1 MFNLFSPIPVGDS
14 AALPVSL
21 LLLAIV
27 IFSVVYVFR
36 NWERGEAI
44 LRSLPLFFSLAI
56 AGEMLIASV
65 KGAYPF
71 GGDLRHQFIV
81 FPFLLIAA
89 FVTLDWGMS
98 AKSGLATSVTGLA
111 LIGVCLNCI
120 LHFPWPLEP
129 GDHDGIN
136 SMFAGEVRRYEQ
148 TFSDSE
154 AVYLDQFSLIVFFAH
169 HNQERWT
176 SLDGGRYEVREDAKR
191 IVVLRDPHWNVEF
204 LKEEL
209 YEELAIRLRASKL
222 ESVTLFSVRHRSP
235 PSLPWGAVEQEA
247 FCRRVSVLAA
257 RHGLKI
263 EALVLD
269 GWSVFAQFA
278 L

>member
-1 MFNLFSPIPVGDS
+1 
-14 AALPVSL
+14 
-21 LLLAIV
+21 
-27 IFSVVYVFR
+27 
-36 NWERGEAI
+36 
-44 LRSLPLFFSLAI
+44 
-56 AGEMLIASV
+56 
-65 KGAYPF
+65 
-71 GGDLRHQFIV
+71 
-81 FPFLLIAA
+81 
-89 FVTLDWGMS
+89 
-98 AKSGLATSVTGLA
+98 
-111 LIGVCLNCI
+111 
-120 LHFPWPLEP
+120 
-129 GDHDGIN
+129 
-136 SMFAGEVRRYEQ
+136 MFAGEVRRYEQ